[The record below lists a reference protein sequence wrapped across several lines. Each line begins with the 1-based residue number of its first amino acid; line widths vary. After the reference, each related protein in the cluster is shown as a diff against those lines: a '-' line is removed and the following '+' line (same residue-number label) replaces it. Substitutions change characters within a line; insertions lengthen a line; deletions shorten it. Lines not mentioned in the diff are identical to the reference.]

1 MTKPSHKET
10 QLKIASFSDDML
22 KAVHWSSW
30 RARAKLDKAEGMY
43 LDSVFDE
50 AREVEMFE
58 EWYRTLAKS
67 KN

>member
-1 MTKPSHKET
+1 MKPSHHAT
-10 QLKIASFSDDML
+10 QLKIASFSDDIF

-30 RARAKLDKAEGMY
+30 RARARLDKAKGLY

-58 EWYRTLAKS
+58 EWYQGLV